1 MSRQFW
7 QESLAWS
14 TANGTTISNSTA
26 EAIIFPNVTIP
37 ANYMQ
42 DGRTLELIARG
53 SFSNVVTTP
62 GTLIFRLRWGGLA
75 GTILAQTSAISL
87 SATAQTDIMFAVILE
102 VITRINGSAG
112 SLMAMGHTMLA
123 AQLAASN
130 NQQNMM
136 GSAGGA
142 STNTPAA
149 VTVDLTADTA
159 LAFTAQFSV
168 ATSPTNLTGRNYL
181 LKSAN

>member
-7 QESLAWS
+7 QETLAWS
-14 TANGTTISNSTA
+14 TANGTQISNSTA
-26 EAIIFPNVTIP
+26 EALVFPNVTIP

-42 DGRTLELIARG
+42 DGRTLEMIAMG
-53 SFSNVVTTP
+53 KFSNVVTTP
-62 GTLIFRLRWGGLA
+62 GTLIFRLRWGGLT

-87 SATAQTDIMFAVILE
+87 SATAQTDIMFRLWLE
-102 VITRINGSAG
+102 VITRVNGASG
-112 SLMAMGHTMLA
+112 SLLAMGQVELA

-130 NQQNMM
+130 NQPNMM

-159 LAFTAQFSV
+159 LSLTAQFSV
-168 ATSPTNLTGRNYL
+168 ATSPTNLTGMNYL
-181 LKSAN
+181 IKSLN

>member
-7 QESLAWS
+7 QETLVWS
-14 TANGTTISNSTA
+14 TANGTQISNSTS
-26 EAIIFPNVTIP
+26 EALVFPNITIP

-42 DGRTLELIARG
+42 DGRALEMIAMG
-53 SFSNVVTTP
+53 KFSNVVTTP
-62 GTLIFRLRWGGLA
+62 GTLTWRLRWGGIA
-75 GTILAQTSAISL
+75 GTVLAQSSAISL
-87 SATAQTDIMFAVILE
+87 SATAQTDIMFRLCLE
-102 VITRINGSAG
+102 VITRTNGSSG
-112 SLMAMGHTMLA
+112 SLLAMGIVELA

-130 NQQNMM
+130 NQPNLL

-159 LAFTAQFSV
+159 LSLTAQFSV
-168 ATSPTNLTGRNYL
+168 STNPTNLTGMNYL
-181 LKSAN
+181 VKSLN

>member
-14 TANGTTISNSTA
+14 TANGTQISNSTS

-42 DGRTLELIARG
+42 DGRALELVAMG
-53 SFSNVVTTP
+53 KFSNVVTTP
-62 GTLIFRLRWGGLA
+62 GTLTFRLRWGGVA
-75 GTILAQTSAISL
+75 GTILAQSSAISL
-87 SATAQTDIMFAVILE
+87 SATAQTDIMFRIWLE
-102 VITRINGSAG
+102 IITRANGSSG
-112 SLMAMGHTMLA
+112 SLLAMGQVELA

-130 NQQNMM
+130 NQPNMM

-159 LAFTAQFSV
+159 LSLTAQFSV
-168 ATSPTNLTGRNYL
+168 STNPTNLTGMNYI
-181 LKSAN
+181 LKSLN